1 MNKIFI
7 DLLIIPSISIYSVLF
22 FTNSYINMTYI
33 IYKNNY
39 IIIDYWFFLHILNTF
54 ILVSMYPYKITIKDY
69 WKFVIIWEIIENI
82 IIPNSLVKLNYFKED
97 IRDINGDIIAAIPA
111 SIYLIYK

>member
-1 MNKIFI
+1 MESKFDNEWNIWYHNSKE
-7 DLLIIPSISIYSVLF
+7 DWSI
-22 FTNSYINMTYI
+22 NG
-33 IYKNNY
+33 YKKLYN
-39 IIIDYWFFLHILNTF
+39 IA
-54 ILVSMYPYKITIKDY
+54 TIKDY